1 MAKVKFEPTK
11 TTRVTVNK
19 KTSQGH
25 NNIKFSSMNKK
36 AKKNFKKYKG
46 QGRP

>member
-1 MAKVKFEPTK
+1 MAKAKSEPGK
-11 TTRVTVNK
+11 IVRLSVNK

-36 AKKNFKKYKG
+36 TKRSHKKYKG

>member
-11 TTRVTVNK
+11 TTRITVNK
-19 KTSQGH
+19 KTSQGRG
-25 NNIKFSSMNKK
+25 NVKFSSMNKK
-36 AKKNFKKYKG
+36 AKKTYKKYKG

>member
-11 TTRVTVNK
+11 TTRISVNK
-19 KTSQGH
+19 KTSQGRG
-25 NNIKFSSMNKK
+25 NIKFSSMNKRQK
-36 AKKNFKKYKG
+36 RSHKKYKG